1 MYSFCCELT
10 SSNMMSKKAH
20 TSSMISYIELS
31 DNMLGYL
38 VLFKGLHTIFEV
50 KKLEGFMFHPHF
62 QYLSQCVI
70 VYFFDQLILV
80 C

>member
-1 MYSFCCELT
+1 MYSFYCEFT

-31 DNMLGYL
+31 DIKLGYL
-38 VLFKGLHTIFEV
+38 ILFKGLHTIFEV
-50 KKLEGFMFHPHF
+50 KQLEGFMFHPHF

-70 VYFFDQLILV
+70 MYFFDQLVFV